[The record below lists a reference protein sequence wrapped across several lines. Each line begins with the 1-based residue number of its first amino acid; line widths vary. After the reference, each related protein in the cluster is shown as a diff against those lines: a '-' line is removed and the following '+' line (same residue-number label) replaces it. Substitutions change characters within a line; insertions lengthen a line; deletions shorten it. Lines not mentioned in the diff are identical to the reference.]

1 MTKRLSRDIQ
11 VPGFRFINTMQE
23 NIWFTIVYFVIK

>member
-11 VPGFRFINTMQE
+11 VPDFVFFSRIQE